1 MSVYESFKKEED
13 GLRCLVELLEGT
25 PAERQ
30 QRMIEVGMQEDPEYT
45 KKALQYILSFE
56 DIVSLSDL
64 ELSEVLSHATGK
76 VVGWAVHQMD
86 TRTQM
91 RFLSQVQPRI
101 VSELKES
108 LEDRWVTFTQ
118 VHAGKMK
125 LIAIARRLE
134 KQGVI
139 SAKRIPEEA

>member
-1 MSVYESFKKEED
+1 
-13 GLRCLVELLEGT
+13 
-25 PAERQ
+25 
-30 QRMIEVGMQEDPEYT
+30 
-45 KKALQYILSFE
+45 
-56 DIVSLSDL
+56 
-64 ELSEVLSHATGK
+64 
-76 VVGWAVHQMD
+76 
-86 TRTQM
+86 
-91 RFLSQVQPRI
+91 
-101 VSELKES
+101 LKES